1 MKRHAFFA
9 SLLALSASVFAN
21 NYPVLTNAQPE
32 SVGFNIDKLKK
43 LDSWIQDQINAG
55 YPGMNVVVIK
65 DNHRLSKRLGLYK
78 KIRRLPFD
86 G

>member
-55 YPGMNVVVIK
+55 YERRRDK
-65 DNHRLSKRLGLYK
+65 RQSYRLSKSLGLYK

>member
-43 LDSWIQDQINAG
+43 LDSWI
-55 YPGMNVVVIK
+55 
-65 DNHRLSKRLGLYK
+65 
-78 KIRRLPFD
+78 
-86 G
+86 